1 MQKEIEMLIMAIH
14 QEQRREKK
22 LLDGVLE
29 AIAAGGAA
37 RRNMTQQ
44 IAQALAE
51 ANETEARDVA
61 SRESLAQDIE
71 SAIVSL
77 RKMAA

>member
-71 SAIVSL
+71 NAIVSL

>member
-44 IAQALAE
+44 IAQG
-51 ANETEARDVA
+51 
-61 SRESLAQDIE
+61 
-71 SAIVSL
+71 AIPQFG
-77 RKMAA
+77 

>member
-29 AIAAGGAA
+29 AISAGGAA
-37 RRNMTQQ
+37 RRYMTQQ